1 MSYSIVDAMRVG
13 NVARPTRLLWAGLP
27 RPRPLANLRSMTE
40 RTQIT
45 TPTPLEE
52 DRTSEPSLRPQRL
65 AEFIGQGKVREALS
79 IAIEAAKH
87 RREALDHVLFHGPP
101 GLGKTTLASL
111 LAREM
116 GVNFKSTSG
125 PVLEKPADLVGIL
138 TNQRE
143 GDILFIDEIHRLRPI
158 IEEFLYPAMEDWQ
171 IEIRLADGPKAQT
184 MTMKIERFTLVG
196 ATTRFGLLTAPMR
209 ARFGIVQRLNFYPPE
224 DLATI
229 VSRSAEILGTETT
242 SAGALEIAKRS
253 RGTPRVA
260 NRLLRRVRDYAQVR
274 GDGVIDDRLA
284 QRALGLLDVDEY
296 GLDEMDA
303 RVLKTLI
310 EKFEGGPVGLNS
322 LAVALG
328 EDVTTLEEVYEPF
341 LIMEGFLM
349 RTPQGRVATS
359 RAFRHFGYT
368 IPEPQ
373 PAKRGPQGT
382 LFEEG

>member
-1 MSYSIVDAMRVG
+1 
-13 NVARPTRLLWAGLP
+13 
-27 RPRPLANLRSMTE
+27 MTE
-40 RTQIT
+40 HTEIT
-45 TPTPLEE
+45 TPESLSE
-52 DRTSEPSLRPQRL
+52 DQQAEPSLRPQRL
-65 AEFIGQGKVREALS
+65 AEFIGQAKVREALS
-79 IAIEAAKH
+79 ISIQAARQRK
-87 RREALDHVLFHGPP
+87 EPLDHILFHGPP
-101 GLGKTTLASL
+101 GLGKTTLAQL

-116 GVNFKSTSG
+116 GVNIKATSG

-171 IEIRLADGPKAQT
+171 VEIRLSEGPKAQT

-209 ARFGIVQRLNFYPPE
+209 ARFGIVQRLNFYPAE
-224 DLATI
+224 ELATI
-229 VSRSAEILGTETT
+229 VRRSAEILGVEA
-242 SAGALEIAKRS
+242 SGDGAMEIARRS

-260 NRLLRRVRDYAQVR
+260 NRLLRRVRDFAQVR
-274 GDGVIDDRLA
+274 ADGIISVAVAGD
-284 QRALGLLDVDEY
+284 ALEMLDVDEY

-322 LAVALG
+322 LAVAMG
-328 EDVTTLEEVYEPF
+328 EDATTLEEVYEPF

-349 RTPQGRVATS
+349 RTPQGRVATP
-359 RAFRHFGYT
+359 RAFKRFGFT
-368 IPEPQ
+368 LPDERKKGGQ
-373 PAKRGPQGT
+373 AT
-382 LFEEG
+382 LFGEG

>member
-1 MSYSIVDAMRVG
+1 
-13 NVARPTRLLWAGLP
+13 
-27 RPRPLANLRSMTE
+27 MTE
-40 RTQIT
+40 RTEVT
-45 TPTPLEE
+45 TPEALDE
-52 DRTSEPSLRPQRL
+52 DESVEPSLRPQRL
-65 AEFIGQGKVREALS
+65 AEFIGQSKVREALS
-79 IAIEAAKH
+79 IAIEAATQ
-87 RREALDHVLFHGPP
+87 RRDALDHILFHGPP

-116 GVNFKSTSG
+116 GVNFKTTSG

-171 IEIRLADGPKAQT
+171 VDIRLSDGPKAQT
-184 MTMKIERFTLVG
+184 MTMAIERFTLVG

-224 DLATI
+224 ELTTI
-229 VSRSAEILGTETT
+229 VRRSSEILEVETT
-242 SAGALEIAKRS
+242 GDGAREIAKRS

-274 GDGVIDDRLA
+274 ADGIIDSQVAQAALA
-284 QRALGLLDVDEY
+284 LLDVDEY

-303 RVLKTLI
+303 RILKTLI
-310 EKFEGGPVGLNS
+310 EKFSGGPVGVSS

-328 EDVTTLEEVYEPF
+328 EDATTLEEVYEPF

-349 RTPQGRVATS
+349 RTPQGRVATP
-359 RAFRHFGYT
+359 RAFKRFGYT
-368 IPEPQ
+368 LPED
-373 PAKRGPQGT
+373 GPTAWGGRSGDGEGQGT
-382 LFEEG
+382 LFETDS